1 MWQEVLPKVLKPD
14 LNAVFGSPEH
24 LEIFLMAQQKV
35 PVQLEALMGSVSLL
49 SDENIP
55 RCEGDGR
62 VSGAKGCIWP
72 FADLQHGL
80 GCPCS
85 PCLLGGC
92 HLSPLCPPQTG
103 DCAEDGRQLCEEGA
117 QAARCGS
124 GPAPPG
130 TSGRQVPVVLEG
142 DCGARADED
151 AVLASQVPSPLLT
164 PLSCWLG

>member
-62 VSGAKGCIWP
+62 VPGAKGLHLAIRGFAAWP
-72 FADLQHGL
+72 GV
-80 GCPCS
+80 S
-85 PCLLGGC
+85 LLP
-92 HLSPLCPPQTG
+92 LSARWMPPESPL
-103 DCAEDGRQLCEEGA
+103 
-117 QAARCGS
+117 
-124 GPAPPG
+124 
-130 TSGRQVPVVLEG
+130 
-142 DCGARADED
+142 
-151 AVLASQVPSPLLT
+151 PST
-164 PLSCWLG
+164 DW